1 MVLWQDKV
9 AGQHKHRLLWELSYV
24 QVVVTHEI
32 YSTPVVRRTEN
43 NLCSF
48 SEPHILSHFTLVL
61 PIRKK
66 LKDTTLIYNTYWN
79 TALSQRSCVPNCEGP
94 LREYQYN
101 TTRAALLRKHGCFH
115 PPARHDWKRWDQQGA
130 QLGSPGD
137 AHFLLQTATCSD
149 RDATG
154 SSAHVTA
161 WSKSAWCNSA
171 VQREECT
178 FLSMCIAIMIY

>member
-43 NLCSF
+43 SLCSF
-48 SEPHILSHFTLVL
+48 SEPRILSHFTLGL

-79 TALSQRSCVPNCEGP
+79 TALSQRSCVPNCEGH
-94 LREYQYN
+94 LRDYQYN
-101 TTRAALLRKHGCFH
+101 TTRAAHQPPSLPDMTVRDGTSREHSWEAQELHTFFSRQPHVQTEMPLAPLPVSLHG
-115 PPARHDWKRWDQQGA
+115 AN
-130 QLGSPGD
+130 QLGVIQQHNVRNVHS
-137 AHFLLQTATCSD
+137 
-149 RDATG
+149 
-154 SSAHVTA
+154 
-161 WSKSAWCNSA
+161 
-171 VQREECT
+171 
-178 FLSMCIAIMIY
+178 

>member
-1 MVLWQDKV
+1 MVLWQDEV

-43 NLCSF
+43 SLCSF
-48 SEPHILSHFTLVL
+48 SEPRILSHFTLVL

-66 LKDTTLIYNTYWN
+66 LKDTTLIYHTYWN
-79 TALSQRSCVPNCEGP
+79 TALSQRSCVPNCEGH
-94 LREYQYN
+94 LRDYQSSSSA
-101 TTRAALLRKHGCFH
+101 TQ
-115 PPARHDWKRWDQQGA
+115 PARHDCKRWDQQGA
-130 QLGSPGD
+130 QLGSPGA

-149 RDATG
+149 RDATS
-154 SSAHVTA
+154 SSACVTA
-161 WSKSAWCNSA
+161 WRKSAWCNSA
-171 VQREECT
+171 AQREECT